1 MKLLPTASQ
10 TVGPFLHIGLAWL
23 TIDRLAAPDCP
34 GQHFKIEGRVLDGDS
49 RPVSDALVEIWQADA
64 HGRYAHPEDTHEP
77 LTPTPRPARER
88 GRGEEGFRGFGRV
101 PTDADGRFRFFTIKP
116 GPVADGHG
124 GYQAPHLL
132 VSVFMRG
139 LLKRLV
145 TRMYFPDEPRNADD
159 RVLRLVPAERRAT
172 LVARPRARDELEWD
186 ILLQGPGET
195 VFFDC

>member
-10 TVGPFLHIGLAWL
+10 TVGPYLHIGLAWL
-23 TIDRLAAPDCP
+23 TIDRLAAPDCS
-34 GQHFKIEGRVLDGDS
+34 GQHFQIEGRVLDGDGQ
-49 RPVSDALVEIWQADA
+49 PVTDALVEIWQADA
-64 HGRYAHPEDTHEP
+64 HGKYAHPEDSRDLP
-77 LTPTPRPARER
+77 LTR
-88 GRGEEGFRGFGRV
+88 GFRGFGRV

-116 GPVADGHG
+116 GPVADGYG
-124 GYQAPHLL
+124 GSQAPHLL

-159 RVLRLVPAERRAT
+159 RVLRLVPPERRGT
-172 LVARPRARDELEWD
+172 LVARPMAPGVLEWN
-186 ILLQGPGET
+186 IVLQGAGET

>member
-10 TVGPFLHIGLAWL
+10 TVGPYLHIGLAWL

-34 GQHFKIEGRVLDGDS
+34 GQHVEIRGRVLDGDG

-64 HGRYAHPEDTHEP
+64 HGRYAHPEDTHQEP
-77 LTPTPRPARER
+77 RTS
-88 GRGEEGFRGFGRV
+88 GFRGFGRV

-116 GPVADGHG
+116 GAVTDGHG
-124 GYQAPHLL
+124 GCQAPHLL

-172 LVARPRARDELEWD
+172 LVARPLARDELEWD
-186 ILLQGPGET
+186 IILQGPGET